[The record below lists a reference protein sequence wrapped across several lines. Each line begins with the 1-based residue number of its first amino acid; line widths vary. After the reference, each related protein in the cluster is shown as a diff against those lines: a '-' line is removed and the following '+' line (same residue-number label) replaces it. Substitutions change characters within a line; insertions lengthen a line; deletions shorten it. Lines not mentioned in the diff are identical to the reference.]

1 MSKLHFADEEYYL
14 TSEYLLKL
22 ASKASE
28 LFEGSEMQ
36 EKRILL
42 KMVLQNLELSG
53 KNIVSDWIKPF
64 DQVAYYASRQLWL
77 PLYRKIRT
85 FFKSEN

>member
-22 ASKASE
+22 ASKANE
-28 LFEGSEMQ
+28 LFESSEMK
-36 EKRILL
+36 EKRLLL
-42 KMVLQNLELSG
+42 KMALQNLELSG

-77 PLYRKIRT
+77 PRVD
-85 FFKSEN
+85 SNHEPAD